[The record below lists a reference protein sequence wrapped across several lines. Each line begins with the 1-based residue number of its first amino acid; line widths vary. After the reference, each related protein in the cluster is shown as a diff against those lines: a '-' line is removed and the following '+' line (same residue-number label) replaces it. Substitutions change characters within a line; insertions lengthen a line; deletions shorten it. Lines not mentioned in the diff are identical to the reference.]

1 MSERFD
7 PIAAP
12 CLVLDH
18 ILETCQSD
26 KNVQAE
32 GCQPSVKP
40 ENSRIFLYQQPVNV
54 RFDVLALNI

>member
-1 MSERFD
+1 MSESFD

-12 CLVLDH
+12 CLDH

-26 KNVQAE
+26 ENVQTE

-40 ENSRIFLYQQPVNV
+40 ENSRIFLYQQPVNM
-54 RFDVLALNI
+54 RFDE